1 MADTTPETDS
11 WYSEETSTFGDRIA
25 GAREA
30 AAMSQSQ
37 LARRLGVRLKTLT
50 DWENDLAEPRAN
62 KLQMLAGM
70 LNVSIMWLLT
80 GRGDGLDGP
89 PASEAPEDPASVAL
103 RTEIRKLRTDALA
116 LADRLGRVEK
126 RLRELTKDPA

>member
-1 MADTTPETDS
+1 MADTTPETGS
-11 WYSEETSTFGDRIA
+11 WYSEETSTFGDRIV

-30 AAMSQSQ
+30 AGMSQSQ

-70 LNVSIMWLLT
+70 LSVSIMWLLA

-89 PASEAPEDPASVAL
+89 PATEASEDPASVAL